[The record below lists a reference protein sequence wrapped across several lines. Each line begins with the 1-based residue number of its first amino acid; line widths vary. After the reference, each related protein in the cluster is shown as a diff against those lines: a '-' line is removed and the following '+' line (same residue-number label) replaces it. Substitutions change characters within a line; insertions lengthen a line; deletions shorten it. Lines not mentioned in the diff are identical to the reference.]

1 MPIGVIKYSNRNNGT
16 ELAFMIYY
24 NCGELEYR

>member
-16 ELAFMIYY
+16 EPALMMYY
-24 NCGELEYR
+24 NCGELELR